1 MSEVPETIDKAR
13 YNFKSEIIIRHVTP
27 MIHFQHGK
35 TIYLLRA
42 TEVKP
47 LLDKYLDKYLDK
59 NLKSKINNWHIK
71 NQNIALDYKMHIDF
85 VGNREKSNAFIKPI
99 YPTELSNDSIIKKKL
114 KLKSNS
120 PDLKITLLSFCK
132 QIHPKTNQDILSF
145 INSHIED
152 FFSQSNFGK
161 TKSKNFGKFKVI
173 SINGKSLIKND
184 YKEDNSNE
192 Q

>member
-1 MSEVPETIDKAR
+1 MSEVLKTFNKSK

-35 TIYLLRA
+35 SIYLLRA

-47 LLDKYLDKYLDK
+47 LLDKYLDKK
-59 NLKSKINNWHIK
+59 LKSQIHEKWHIGT
-71 NQNIALDYKMHIDF
+71 QPIALDYKMHIDF

-120 PDLKITLLSFCK
+120 SDLKITLLSFCK

>member
-1 MSEVPETIDKAR
+1 MSEVLKTFNKSK

-27 MIHFQHGK
+27 MIHFQYEK
-35 TIYLLRA
+35 SIYLLRA

-47 LLDKYLDKYLDK
+47 LLDKYLDKK
-59 NLKSKINNWHIK
+59 LKSQIHEKWHIGT
-71 NQNIALDYKMHIDF
+71 QPIALDYKMHIDF
-85 VGNREKSNAFIKPI
+85 VGNREKSKAFIETIDYK
-99 YPTELSNDSIIKKKL
+99 ELKKADVLDEKL
-114 KLKSNS
+114 KLKSDF
-120 PDLKITLLSFCK
+120 PDLKITLLSFCTS
-132 QIHPKTNQDILSF
+132 IHPETNQDILSF